1 MIPRV
6 SCNTTKREF
15 LMNALRTE
23 MSCSVYAPRVIAV
36 GAPPLFGATLDNAF
50 ASLRLTPKSIHVENI
65 WANPSDGQLE
75 KSLLLCC
82 LKENPLFLR
91 ESVANVAATYLCAR
105 RHATAEPLHII
116 FIWSSHC

>member
-1 MIPRV
+1 MQYRNARI
-6 SCNTTKREF
+6 SYECRENGNE
-15 LMNALRTE
+15 LIGLCASSNR
-23 MSCSVYAPRVIAV
+23 S
-36 GAPPLFGATLDNAF
+36 GHPPLFGATLDNAF
-50 ASLRLTPKSIHVENI
+50 ASLRLTPKSIDVENI
-65 WANPSDGQLE
+65 GANPSDGQLE

-91 ESVANVAATYLCAR
+91 ESMANVAATYLCAR